1 MLDAKDDGATISAA
15 MAKRFTTDH
24 CFKSEEPRTVAARAP
39 AHKIPAVANP
49 SPAVSYAH
57 LTGVSASPIVSSCAR
72 LRARMGLS
80 RHCLRLRRSPM
91 GNAIGI
97 GFADERRSAAYAT
110 TRCKSSAATDT

>member
-49 SPAVSYAH
+49 SPAVANA
-57 LTGVSASPIVSSCAR
+57 TDGE
-72 LRARMGLS
+72 LRAFDGSLGLS
-80 RHCLRLRRSPM
+80 DCQQLRAVACSHGPVTSLPTAAAQSD
-91 GNAIGI
+91 G
-97 GFADERRSAAYAT
+97 ERDRN
-110 TRCKSSAATDT
+110 RIR